1 MSWATADADIATALA
16 GVSAAKA
23 PNLRNRETDVP
34 AVVWALVDS
43 GPTESASGSGAPY
56 HSRFEFDCMALSRI
70 AAEDLADA
78 VVVALAGSASFVH
91 ARETSRGSDVVV
103 RGADKTPLYVATLSM
118 SITFGS

>member
-16 GVSAAKA
+16 GVTAAKA

-56 HSRFEFDCMALSRI
+56 HARYDFDCMTLSRI
-70 AAEDLADA
+70 SAEDLADS
-78 VVVALAGSASFVH
+78 VVTALAASGSFVH
-91 ARETSRGSDVVV
+91 ARETNRGSDVVV
-103 RGADKTPLYVATLSM
+103 RGADKTPLYVASLSM

>member
-1 MSWATADADIATALA
+1 MSWATADEDIATALA
-16 GVSAAKA
+16 GVTAAKS

-56 HSRFEFDCMALSRI
+56 HARFEFDCMALSRI

-78 VVVALAGSASFVH
+78 VVAALAVGASFVH